1 MGATR
6 ACGLRPRAGRRAS
19 RGMLKI
25 LRVRRRTSL
34 YIDRSSYRSYT
45 IYMTRYTIALS
56 CGGAAAGGRCGRLG
70 PGHTSIVVSSRRVT
84 DPPPPARRGNRAHG
98 RSDRSRRRSGRE
110 DGERNARTPGSR
122 PSSRPESAQTVGLAA
137 VLTRVRGA
145 RGSPRARGRSCPAS
159 GDGLTARAGTAHECR
174 SVACGVL
181 RF

>member
-84 DPPPPARRGNRAHG
+84 DPPPPARRRRA
-98 RSDRSRRRSGRE
+98 
-110 DGERNARTPGSR
+110 
-122 PSSRPESAQTVGLAA
+122 
-137 VLTRVRGA
+137 
-145 RGSPRARGRSCPAS
+145 
-159 GDGLTARAGTAHECR
+159 AGTARTVARTGAAVGPVGRTASGTHGPRAADRRADR
-174 SVACGVL
+174 SPL
-181 RF
+181 RPSDWPRCSRAFVGHAARRGRADALAPLQVTG